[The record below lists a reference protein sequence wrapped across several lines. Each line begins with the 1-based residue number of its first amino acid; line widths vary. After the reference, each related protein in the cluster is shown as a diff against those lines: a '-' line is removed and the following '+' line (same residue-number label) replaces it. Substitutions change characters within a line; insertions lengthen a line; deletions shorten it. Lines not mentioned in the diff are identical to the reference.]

1 MKSETAEKFK
11 RRVDVLINAVYNTLT
26 KIKGGIKMKVKIY
39 EGRIYSVV
47 KEKDGNICVETVDG
61 LYKNDAE
68 FKEAM
73 KANGEKFIGIAN
85 KEKVY
90 NTYEI
95 SAEIVKEHG
104 TLVNE

>member
-1 MKSETAEKFK
+1 
-11 RRVDVLINAVYNTLT
+11 
-26 KIKGGIKMKVKIY
+26 MKVKIF

-47 KEKDGNICVETVDG
+47 KKVEDNILVQTIDG

-68 FKEAM
+68 FKKAM
-73 KANGEKFIGIAN
+73 KAKGEKFIGIAN

-104 TLVNE
+104 TLVTE

>member
-11 RRVDVLINAVYNTLT
+11 RRVDVLINAVYNKNT
-26 KIKGGIKMKVKIY
+26 KLKETFKMKVKIY

-68 FKEAM
+68 FKKAM

-85 KEKVY
+85 KEKVH

>member
-1 MKSETAEKFK
+1 MSETAEKTK
-11 RRVDVLINAVYNTLT
+11 GGRVDVLINAVYNKNT
-26 KIKGGIKMKVKIY
+26 KLKETFEMKAKIY
-39 EGRIYSVV
+39 EGRIYSVM
-47 KEKDGNICVETVDG
+47 KEKDGDYCVETMDG

-68 FKEAM
+68 FKKAM
-73 KANGEKFIGIAN
+73 KAKGEKFIGIAN

-104 TLVNE
+104 TLVTE

>member
-1 MKSETAEKFK
+1 
-11 RRVDVLINAVYNTLT
+11 
-26 KIKGGIKMKVKIY
+26 MKVKIY

-68 FKEAM
+68 FKKAM
-73 KANGEKFIGIAN
+73 KAKGEKFVGIAN

-90 NTYEI
+90 NIYEI

-104 TLVNE
+104 TLVTE

>member
-11 RRVDVLINAVYNTLT
+11 RRVDVLLNAVYNILT

-68 FKEAM
+68 FKKAM

-85 KEKVY
+85 KEKVH